1 LINIS
6 YQFEVKAR
14 NLFCL
19 EEAVHQIFLFFS
31 ASLTQLGYNFI
42 WNDKKEN
49 Y

>member
-1 LINIS
+1 MININ

-19 EEAVHQIFLFFS
+19 EEAVHQFLLFFS
-31 ASLTQLGYNFI
+31 ASLIQLGYSLI
-42 WNDKKEN
+42 QNDKKEN